1 MLVFLIFVYFSHCI
15 DRGLPISTCNEVMLK
30 IIISVICT
38 KKEYR
43 SNRSTKRESEK
54 TLKPFL
60 ESNCFYDKNALY
72 WPFLTCMSN
81 VLVFTNRSKAYIL
94 NPFSINTSKTDILNL
109 SFCLLELLDSIVLD
123 QWGRRSTPI
132 HFKDCARLCCSP
144 SWFNIDNDDNESGWI
159 AIWDMQVP
167 RVCGQCGY
175 NSGAQAW
182 IWPQGSLT
190 ACILL
195 PFILYNAVLSSG
207 KTIYFLLSRLVICDY
222 CVT

>member
-1 MLVFLIFVYFSHCI
+1 
-15 DRGLPISTCNEVMLK
+15 
-30 IIISVICT
+30 
-38 KKEYR
+38 
-43 SNRSTKRESEK
+43 
-54 TLKPFL
+54 
-60 ESNCFYDKNALY
+60 
-72 WPFLTCMSN
+72 MSN
-81 VLVFTNRSKAYIL
+81 VLLFTNRSKAYIL

-123 QWGRRSTPI
+123 QWERRSTPI
-132 HFKDCARLCCSP
+132 HFKGCARLGLCSP
-144 SWFNIDNDDNESGWI
+144 SWFDIDNDDNESGWI

-207 KTIYFLLSRLVICDY
+207 KTIYLLLSLLMFCDY
-222 CVT
+222 CAT

>member
-1 MLVFLIFVYFSHCI
+1 MKSCW
-15 DRGLPISTCNEVMLK
+15 
-30 IIISVICT
+30 
-38 KKEYR
+38 R
-43 SNRSTKRESEK
+43 SSSPSFAPKRNIAATDQQKGNQKK

-94 NPFSINTSKTDILNL
+94 NPFSINTSKTDFLNL

-123 QWGRRSTPI
+123 QWERRSTPI
-132 HFKDCARLCCSP
+132 HFKGCARLCCSP

-195 PFILYNAVLSSG
+195 PFILYMLCLHQARQYIFFYPVWWFV
-207 KTIYFLLSRLVICDY
+207 TIV
-222 CVT
+222 

>member
-1 MLVFLIFVYFSHCI
+1 MFFLVGPLRASLH
-15 DRGLPISTCNEVMLK
+15 
-30 IIISVICT
+30 
-38 KKEYR
+38 
-43 SNRSTKRESEK
+43 
-54 TLKPFL
+54 L
-60 ESNCFYDKNALY
+60 ESKQRQ
-72 WPFLTCMSN
+72 PGVELTSWISHSA
-81 VLVFTNRSKAYIL
+81 FTLTRW
-94 NPFSINTSKTDILNL
+94 
-109 SFCLLELLDSIVLD
+109 SIVLD
-123 QWGRRSTPI
+123 QWERKSTPI
-132 HFKDCARLCCSP
+132 HCKGYARLGLCCSL

-195 PFILYNAVLSSG
+195 PFIPNNAVLSSG
-207 KTIYFLLSRLVICDY
+207 KTIYFLFSRLVFCDY